1 MKNILLLH
9 FDFLSK
15 LGGQKVGSSQM
26 HTTGHFVVDL
36 LFRYC
41 YICVDRFY
49 SKYTDKCILRSL
61 LSNDNYCKFTF
72 QITSL

>member
-26 HTTGHFVVDL
+26 HTTGHFVVD
-36 LFRYC
+36 
-41 YICVDRFY
+41 FY
-49 SKYTDKCILRSL
+49 FDIATFAWTGFIQNILT
-61 LSNDNYCKFTF
+61 NVF
-72 QITSL
+72 